1 MALDIHLKME
11 GGKIT
16 FEGTSKHAL
25 HSKEMQ
31 ILAWSWGASQSGNF
45 GSGEGGSGAGK
56 ANVQDLSITKYL
68 DKTSPLFLKAVTSGE
83 HTSTA
88 TLSMSKAGG
97 EQFDFLKIVLTDVM
111 VTSYSTGGSGGEDM
125 LTENITL
132 TFAKIEFEH
141 YKQSKDGSVAQ
152 TGKTSYDLQTTKT
165 T

>member
-1 MALDIHLKME
+1 MALDMHLKLE
-11 GGKIT
+11 GGKIK
-16 FEGTSKHAL
+16 FEGTSKHAV
-25 HSKEMQ
+25 HSKEIQ
-31 ILAWSWGASQSGNF
+31 ILAWSWGASQSGSF
-45 GSGEGGSGAGK
+45 ADGEGGSGAGK
-56 ANVQDLSITKYL
+56 ANLQDLSITKYL

-83 HTSTA
+83 HIGVA

-125 LTENITL
+125 LTENLSL

-141 YKQSKDGSVAQ
+141 FKQSKDGTVSQ
-152 TGKTSYDLQTTKT
+152 TGKTSYDLQTTQT